1 MRRLSPGL
9 LALFAVAA
17 SAVATA
23 AMAADM
29 PTPGPAPAYTPPAY
43 RPVLY
48 DWTGIYIGG
57 NVGGGW
63 MNDTVTMTTTTVM
76 FPAGTSTKIGPMG
89 VIGGAQA
96 GFNIEFSPVVLG
108 FEGTWDATN
117 MSGNKTI
124 PTASAAAGITG
135 TSAQITTA
143 ANWYATATA
152 RLGFA
157 ANDFLFYAKGGGAW
171 MRANDTQ
178 AIINGGGI
186 FSQQSITSTRSGYTV
201 GAGVEF
207 GMTENLSAK
216 LEYDYLNFGTH
227 TYNFNGLVSGAAT
240 PLVQP
245 FTDKASVQMVTFG
258 INYRFNWGGGGAVP
272 AK

>member
-1 MRRLSPGL
+1 
-9 LALFAVAA
+9 LALIAVAA
-17 SAVATA
+17 SVVATA
-23 AMAADM
+23 ASAADM
-29 PTPGPAPAYTPPAY
+29 PTPAPAYTPPTAY
-43 RPVLY
+43 RPVMY

-57 NVGGGW
+57 NIGGGW
-63 MNDTVTMTTTTVM
+63 ANDVITMTTTTVLL
-76 FPAGTSTKIGPMG
+76 PAGTQTTIGPMG

-96 GFNIEFSPVVLG
+96 GFNIEFSPVVIG

-124 PTASAAAGITG
+124 PTASAVAGLAG
-135 TSAQITTA
+135 SSAQITTA

-178 AIINGGGI
+178 AIINGTGI
-186 FSQQSITSTRSGYTV
+186 FSRQSITSTRSGYTV

-207 GMTENLSAK
+207 GVTENLSAK
-216 LEYDYLNFGTH
+216 LEYDYLNFGTRS
-227 TYNFNGLVSGAAT
+227 YNFNGLVTGLGTA
-240 PLVQP
+240 LVQP
-245 FTDKASVQMVTFG
+245 LSDKTSAQLVTVG
-258 INYRFNWGGGGAVP
+258 INYRFNWGGGGVVP